1 MIKVIQMGILVKD
14 KTVVVPGEVLAD
26 DLGFVPGHGTY
37 RQNQKI
43 LASRLGLVNIEGKVI
58 KTIPLAG
65 RYLPKRNDVVI
76 GRVMD
81 ILVSGWRVDINSPY
95 TAVLS
100 SKETPEFIEK
110 NEDLTRYFDLDDHVV
125 AKITNV
131 TSQNLVDLTVRDQGL
146 RKIRGGRIISVNTH
160 KVPRIIGKKGSMVTM
175 IKQAT
180 NCRIIVGQNGW
191 IWIDGE
197 PDKENIAVQAIK
209 KIENESHLSG
219 LTERIKEFLEKET
232 GIKVEIE
239 DKGDYNGLQ

>member
-1 MIKVIQMGILVKD
+1 MGLLIKD
-14 KTVVVPGEVLAD
+14 KTVAVPGEVLAD
-26 DLGFVPGHGTY
+26 DIGFIPGFGTY
-37 RQNQKI
+37 RIDNRI
-43 LASRLGLVNIEGKVI
+43 LASRLGLVQVDGKVI
-58 KTIPLAG
+58 KTIPMAG

-81 ILVSGWRVDINSPY
+81 VLISGWRVDINSPY

-146 RKIRGGRIISVNTH
+146 RKLRGGRIITVNTH
-160 KVPRIIGKKGSMVTM
+160 KVPRIIGKKGSMVSM

-180 NCRIIVGQNGW
+180 NCRITAGQNGL
-191 IWIDGE
+191 IWLDG
-197 PDKENIAVQAIK
+197 
-209 KIENESHLSG
+209 
-219 LTERIKEFLEKET
+219 
-232 GIKVEIE
+232 
-239 DKGDYNGLQ
+239 

>member
-1 MIKVIQMGILVKD
+1 MVLLVED
-14 KTVVVPGEVLAD
+14 KAVVVPGEILAD
-26 DLGFVPGHGTY
+26 DLGFIPGQGTY
-37 RQNQKI
+37 RLNHKI
-43 LASRLGLVNIEGKVI
+43 LASRLGLVHIDGKVV

-76 GRVMD
+76 GRVID
-81 ILVSGWRVDINSPY
+81 ILVSGWRIDINSPY

-110 NEDLTRYFDLDDHVV
+110 NEDLTRYFDLDDYVV

-146 RKIRGGRIISVNTH
+146 RKIKGGRIISVNTH

-180 NCRIIVGQNGW
+180 DCRIIVGQNGW
-191 IWIDGE
+191 IWVDGE
-197 PDKENIAVQAIK
+197 PEKENIAVQAIR

-232 GIKVEIE
+232 GKKLTIE

>member
-1 MIKVIQMGILVKD
+1 MGLLVKD

-26 DLGFVPGHGTY
+26 DLGFIPGHGTY

-43 LASRLGLVNIEGKVI
+43 LASRLGLTNIEGKVI

-110 NEDLTRYFDLDDHVV
+110 NEDLTRYFDLDEYVV

-146 RKIRGGRIISVNTH
+146 RKIRGGRILSVNTH

-191 IWIDGE
+191 IWVDGE
-197 PDKENIAVQAIK
+197 PDKENIAVQAIR
-209 KIENESHLSG
+209 KIEDESHLSG
-219 LTERIKEFLEKET
+219 LTERIKEFLEKST
-232 GIKVEIE
+232 GTKIEIE

>member
-1 MIKVIQMGILVKD
+1 MGILVKD

>member
-1 MIKVIQMGILVKD
+1 MGVLVKD

-26 DLGFVPGHGTY
+26 DLGFIPGHGTY
-37 RQNQKI
+37 RQNQKV
-43 LASRLGLVNIEGKVI
+43 LASRLGLANIEGKVI

-100 SKETPEFIEK
+100 SKETPEFIER

-125 AKITNV
+125 GKITNV

-146 RKIRGGRIISVNTH
+146 RKIRGGRIVEVNTH

-191 IWIDGE
+191 IWVDGE
-197 PDKENIAVQAIK
+197 PDKENIAVHAIR
-209 KIENESHLSG
+209 KIEDESHLSG

-232 GIKVEIE
+232 GIKIEVE

>member
-1 MIKVIQMGILVKD
+1 MGLLIKD
-14 KTVVVPGEVLAD
+14 KTVAVPGEVLAD
-26 DLGFVPGHGTY
+26 DIGFIPGFGTY
-37 RQNQKI
+37 RIDNRI
-43 LASRLGLVNIEGKVI
+43 LASRLGLVQVDGKVI
-58 KTIPLAG
+58 KTIPMAG

-81 ILVSGWRVDINSPY
+81 VLISGWRVDINSPY

-146 RKIRGGRIISVNTH
+146 RKLRGGRIITVNTH
-160 KVPRIIGKKGSMVTM
+160 KVPRIIGKRGSMVTM

-180 NCRIIVGQNGW
+180 GCRIIVGQNGL
-191 IWIDGE
+191 IWIDGD
-197 PDKENIAVQAIK
+197 PRKENIAVQTIK
-209 KIENESHLSG
+209 KIENESHFSG
-219 LTERIKEFLEKET
+219 LTERIKDFLEKET
-232 GIKVEIE
+232 GAKIVIE

>member
-1 MIKVIQMGILVKD
+1 MGLLVKD

-26 DLGFVPGHGTY
+26 DLGFIPGHGTY

-43 LASRLGLVNIEGKVI
+43 LASRLGLTNIEGKVI

-65 RYLPKRNDVVI
+65 RYLPKRNDIVI
-76 GRVMD
+76 GKVMD

-110 NEDLTRYFDLDDHVV
+110 NEDLTRYFDLDEYVV

-146 RKIRGGRIISVNTH
+146 RKIRGGRILSVNTH

-191 IWIDGE
+191 IWVDGE
-197 PDKENIAVQAIK
+197 PDKENIAVQAIR

-219 LTERIKEFLEKET
+219 LTERIKEFLEKSIGT
-232 GIKVEIE
+232 KIEIE

>member
-1 MIKVIQMGILVKD
+1 MGVLVKD

-26 DLGFVPGHGTY
+26 DLGFIPGHGTY

-43 LASRLGLVNIEGKVI
+43 LASRLGLANIEGKVI

-65 RYLPKRNDVVI
+65 RYLPKRNDIVI

-100 SKETPEFIEK
+100 SKETPEFIER

-191 IWIDGE
+191 IWVDGE
-197 PDKENIAVQAIK
+197 PDKENIAIQAIR
-209 KIENESHLSG
+209 KIEDESHLSG

-232 GIKVEIE
+232 GAKIEVE